1 MFGLFL
7 SASVI
12 VNRYFANGLICL
24 CLLLTSLTSAV
35 MAETLTRGP
44 YLQLGTEH
52 SMTVK
57 WRTDVTG
64 PSAVKYGTELSNLAG
79 NATGLDETDHSVTLN
94 GLAPNT
100 RYYYAVLDNQGG
112 VLTGGDSTHFFFTSP
127 SVGNTELT
135 RVWIIGDSGTANSN
149 ARAVRDAY
157 KARTGSSYT
166 DLWIMLG
173 DNAYSTGTDSEYQVA
188 VFDIYP
194 ELLKQ
199 SPLWSTLG
207 NHDGATA
214 DSASQ
219 QGPYYDIFT
228 LPTNGEAGGVPSGTE
243 AYYSFDY
250 GQIHFVCL
258 ESYETNRSASGAMLT
273 WLVNDLEATS
283 QPWIVAYWHHPPY
296 TKGSHDSDSES
307 RLIEMRENALPIL
320 ESYGVDLV
328 LSGHSHS
335 YERSYLIDS
344 HYGHS
349 SSFTE
354 AMQLDAG
361 DGNKAGDGS
370 YQKMAQIQQANNG
383 AVYLVAGSSGKISG
397 GALNHPAMYASI
409 NLLGS
414 VILEVMNNELTA
426 TFIDNTNA
434 IQDEFTLTK
443 GPDVLPPTVTSI
455 QAMDSMTVKLN
466 FSENLTQASA
476 TDMSHYLLDK
486 GASVISA
493 QLSANQ
499 RQVTLITSALV
510 PSQVYTL
517 TINGIQDI
525 SLNTIAANTQQEFT
539 YINLITIEF
548 QDGVSPELSYSGT
561 RDAYISE
568 LNITTNYGA
577 NTNLYID
584 GDDGAGVDLS
594 SLLSWDIS
602 QISSDAIIES
612 VAITLE
618 VFNPSSSQYE
628 VYPLSRAWVEGE
640 VSWDQYATAQSW
652 QLAGAQGLGDRSWG
666 ALATISPSTGLFTLN
681 FNEAGITLV
690 QSWLDDSV
698 TNYGVILANTSSSDG
713 ADFYSRE
720 SSSFHPKLT
729 LVYSMPEPEGDLVPP
744 TQVENLVLMSVGT
757 DTASISWDAASD
769 NLAVSGY
776 KIFRD
781 DVMLT
786 TSTDT
791 NFNDSGLTASTS
803 YIYKVVAFDGANN
816 ESVPSIGLD
825 VTTQAVTASLHIE
838 DIGLAIESVNKKKL
852 RARAEVLVEDS
863 VGIPA
868 ANASVQGTWSGL
880 SSLSVSGVTT
890 SGGKVSFGSSN
901 VSKNSSGQF
910 IFSVNSVSLTGYGYQ
925 ESDNLETSDCIGPD
939 ASPCDGQGD
948 GLSAP
953 MGLSGSFDGNQV
965 LLDWSPVP
973 QATHYYVYRLGSS
986 ANDYSLLDQSSTSS
1000 YQDSGISFNTSYY
1013 YSVSASDDM
1022 YESDWS
1028 AEVQVTT
1035 TISPPTVL
1043 TADGVSLSLKRKGR
1057 AYDVIAQIS
1066 VKDDSGNTA
1075 SQALVSGEW
1084 TLADG
1089 PKLADSGT
1097 TSEAGTLILK
1107 LTKESAKSGDIFF
1120 FTVTD
1125 IERGSDSF
1133 DGVMTSS
1140 SVTVP

>member
-1 MFGLFL
+1 MFVLFL
-7 SASVI
+7 FTPSLT
-12 VNRYFANGLICL
+12 NRHCANGLVCL
-24 CLLLTSLTSAV
+24 CLLLISLTSGV

-52 SMTVK
+52 TMTVK
-57 WRTDVTG
+57 WRTDILG
-64 PSAVKYGTELSNLAG
+64 PSVVKFGTELSNLAG
-79 NATGLDETDHSVTLN
+79 NATGLDETDHSVTLS

-127 SVGNTELT
+127 SVGNTGLT

-157 KARTGSSYT
+157 KTRTGSSYT

-173 DNAYSTGTDSEYQVA
+173 DNAYSTGTDSEYQAA

-258 ESYETNRSASGAMLT
+258 ESYETDRSSNGAMLT

-335 YERSYLIDS
+335 YERSYLIDN

-354 AMQLDAG
+354 AMKLDAG
-361 DGNKAGDGS
+361 DGNKTGDGS
-370 YQKMAQIQQANNG
+370 YQKIAQIQQANNG

-414 VILEVMNNELTA
+414 VILEVLDNEMTA

-455 QAMDSMTVKLN
+455 QTLDSMTVKLN
-466 FSENLTQASA
+466 FSENLTQGSA
-476 TDMSHYLLDK
+476 TDISHYQLDK

-493 QLSANQ
+493 QLSANK
-499 RQVTLITSALV
+499 RQVTLTTSALV
-510 PSQVYTL
+510 ASQVYTL
-517 TINGIQDI
+517 TMNGIQDL
-525 SLNTIAANTQQEFT
+525 SLNTIVTNTQQMFT

-548 QDGVSPELSYSGT
+548 QDGVSPEPGYSGT

-584 GDDGAGVDLS
+584 GDDGNGKDLSTLISWDVDL
-594 SLLSWDIS
+594 IP
-602 QISSDAIIES
+602 ANANIES
-612 VAITLE
+612 AAISLD
-618 VFNPSSSQYE
+618 VFNPTSSGYDIFALSVPWSEAEVTWSQYSAGN
-628 VYPLSRAWVEGE
+628 V
-640 VSWDQYATAQSW
+640 W
-652 QLAGAQGLGDRSWG
+652 QLAGGQGGGDRTPMS
-666 ALATISPSTGLFTLN
+666 LASISPATGLFIVNL
-681 FNEAGITLV
+681 NEAGLDVIE
-690 QSWLDDSV
+690 SWVDGSSS
-698 TNYGVILANTSSSDG
+698 NHGFIIANTSSSDG

-720 SSSFHPKLT
+720 SSNFHPKLT
-729 LVYSMPEPEGDLVPP
+729 LVYSLPEPEGDTVPP
-744 TQVENLVLMSVGT
+744 TQVENLLLMSLGT
-757 DTASISWDAASD
+757 DTASIIWDASSD

-776 KIFRD
+776 KVFRD
-781 DVMLT
+781 DVMIAT
-786 TSTDT
+786 PIITS
-791 NFNDSGLTASTS
+791 FNDSGLTPSTS
-803 YIYKVVAFDGANN
+803 YIYKVIAFDGANN
-816 ESVPSIGLD
+816 ESEPSIGLD
-825 VTTQAVTASLHIE
+825 VTTQAVAASLHVE
-838 DIGLAIESVNKKKL
+838 DIGLAIEFVNKKKL
-852 RARAEVLVEDS
+852 RARVDVLVEDAL
-863 VGIPA
+863 GIPV
-868 ANASVQGTWSGL
+868 NNVSVSGTWSGL
-880 SSLSVSGVTT
+880 SNLSVTGVTT
-890 SGGKVSFGSSN
+890 SGGKASFGSSN
-901 VSKNSSGQF
+901 VSKSQSGQF

-925 ESDNLETSDCIGPD
+925 EADNIETSDCIGSD
-939 ASPCDGQGD
+939 ANPCD

-953 MGLSGSFDGNQV
+953 TELSGSFDASQI
-965 LLDWSPVP
+965 LLNWNTVV
-973 QATHYYVYRLGSS
+973 QATHYFIYRS
-986 ANDYSLLDQSSTSS
+986 QSSGSGYSFLGQSSITS
-1000 YQDSGISFNTSYY
+1000 YQDNEITPDTTYY
-1013 YSVSASDDM
+1013 YSISASDGVD
-1022 YESDWS
+1022 ESAWS
-1028 AEVQVTT
+1028 VEVSVTT
-1035 TISPPTVL
+1035 IISPPTVL
-1043 TADGVSLSLKRKGR
+1043 AADDVSLSLKKKGR
-1057 AYDVIAQIS
+1057 TYDVIAQIS
-1066 VKDDSGNTA
+1066 VKDDLGNDA
-1075 SQALVSGEW
+1075 SQALVSGHW

-1089 PKLADSGT
+1089 SNLADSGT
-1097 TSEAGTLILK
+1097 TSSAGTLILK
-1107 LTKESAKSGDIFF
+1107 LTKESALSGDMFF
-1120 FTVTD
+1120 FTVSD

-1133 DGVMTSS
+1133 NGVMTSN

>member
-7 SASVI
+7 SAPPI
-12 VNRYFANGLICL
+12 VNRHYANGIMCLFVLLICF
-24 CLLLTSLTSAV
+24 TSAV

-57 WRTDVTG
+57 WRTDITG
-64 PSAVKYGTELSNLAG
+64 PSVVKYGTELSNLADS
-79 NATGLDETDHSVTLN
+79 ATGLNEATHSVTLS
-94 GLAPNT
+94 GLTPNT
-100 RYYYAVLDNQGG
+100 RYYYAVLDNQGD
-112 VLTGGDSTHFFFTSP
+112 VLTGGDSTHFFYTSP
-127 SVGNTELT
+127 SVGSTALT

-166 DLWIMLG
+166 DLWLMLG
-173 DNAYSTGTDSEYQVA
+173 DNAYSTGTDSEYQAA

-219 QGPYYDIFT
+219 EGPYYDIFT
-228 LPTNGEAGGVPSGTE
+228 LPTNAEAGGVPSGTE

-258 ESYETNRSASGAMLT
+258 ESYETDRSSSGAMLT

-349 SSFTE
+349 SSFTQG
-354 AMQLDAG
+354 MQLDAG

-370 YQKMAQIQQANNG
+370 YQKTAQIQQANNG
-383 AVYLVAGSSGKISG
+383 AVYVVAGSSGKISG

-414 VILEVMNNELTA
+414 VILEVQDNELTA
-426 TFIDNTNA
+426 TFIDNTNVV
-434 IQDEFTLTK
+434 QDEFTLTK

-455 QAMDSMTVKLN
+455 QAIDSTTVKLN
-466 FSENLTQASA
+466 FSENLTQVSA
-476 TDMSHYLLDK
+476 ADISHYQLDR

-499 RQVTLITSALV
+499 RQVTLTTSALV

-517 TINGIQDI
+517 VINGIQDI

-539 YINLITIEF
+539 YINLITIAF

-568 LNITTNYGA
+568 LNITSRYGA

-584 GDDGAGVDLS
+584 GDDGNGNDLS
-594 SLLSWDIS
+594 TLLRWDIDV
-602 QISSDAIIES
+602 IPANANIES
-612 VAITLE
+612 AAITLD
-618 VFNPSSSQYE
+618 VFNPTSSSYNIFA
-628 VYPLSRAWVEGE
+628 LSVPWTEAE
-640 VSWDQYATAQSW
+640 VSWLQYDAGKAW
-652 QLAGAQGLGDRSWG
+652 ELAGGQGTGDRSVVS
-666 ALATISPSTGLFTLN
+666 LASISPGIGLYTVNL
-681 FNEAGITLV
+681 NEAATDMIESWVDGSSSNHGFIIT
-690 QSWLDDSV
+690 
-698 TNYGVILANTSSSDG
+698 NTASSDG

-720 SSSFHPKLT
+720 SSNFHPKLT
-729 LVYSMPEPEGDLVPP
+729 LVYSLPEPEGDTAPP
-744 TQVENLVLMSVGT
+744 TQVENLLLMSVAT

-769 NLAVSGY
+769 NVAVTGY
-776 KIFRD
+776 KVFRD
-781 DVMLT
+781 DVMLA
-786 TSTDT
+786 TSTMT
-791 NFNDSGLTASTS
+791 NFNDSSLTPATH
-803 YIYKVVAFDGANN
+803 YIYKIIAFDAANN
-816 ESVPSIGLD
+816 ESTPSTGLEI
-825 VTTQAVTASLHIE
+825 TTQAVTASLHVE
-838 DIGLAIESVNKKKL
+838 DIGMAIESVNKKKL
-852 RARAEVLVEDS
+852 RARAEVLVEDAL
-863 VGIPA
+863 GIPVN
-868 ANASVQGTWSGL
+868 NASVSGTWSAL
-880 SSLSVSGVTT
+880 SNLSVSGVTT
-890 SGGKVSFGSSN
+890 GEGKVSFGSTN
-901 VSKNSSGQF
+901 VNKNSSGQF
-910 IFSVNSVSLTGYGYQ
+910 IFSINSVSLAGYSYQ
-925 ESDNLETSDCIGPD
+925 ESDNVETSDCIGVD
-939 ASPCDGQGD
+939 TSPCDG
-948 GLSAP
+948 LSTPTGFTA
-953 MGLSGSFDGNQV
+953 SFDGSQISLSWNAVSQG
-965 LLDWSPVP
+965 
-973 QATHYYVYRLGSS
+973 THYYVYRSHSSGSG
-986 ANDYSLLDQSSTSS
+986 YSLLGQSSITS
-1000 YQDSGISFNTSYY
+1000 YQDSAISLNTTYY
-1013 YSVSASDDM
+1013 YSVTASDGVD
-1022 YESDWS
+1022 ESAWS
-1028 AEVQVTT
+1028 QEITVTT
-1035 TISPPTVL
+1035 MISPPTEL
-1043 TADGVSLSLKRKGR
+1043 GADDVSLSLKRKGR
-1057 AYDVIAQIS
+1057 TYDVSALVS
-1066 VKDDSGNTA
+1066 VKDDSGNGGP
-1075 SQALVSGEW
+1075 QALVSGEW
-1084 TLADG
+1084 TLTDG
-1089 PKLADSGT
+1089 TKLADSGT
-1097 TSEAGTLILK
+1097 TSGDGALILK
-1107 LTKESAKSGDIFF
+1107 LTKQSALSGDMFF

-1133 DGVMTSS
+1133 DGVMTSN

>member
-7 SASVI
+7 SASSL
-12 VNRYFANGLICL
+12 ANKYHANNLICL
-24 CLLLTSLTSAV
+24 SLLLASLTSAV

-57 WRTDVTG
+57 WRTDITG
-64 PSAVKYGTELSNLAG
+64 PSVVKYGIELSHLAG
-79 NATGLDETDHSVTLN
+79 SATGLDEANHSVTLS
-94 GLAPNT
+94 GLTPNT
-100 RYYYAVLDNQGG
+100 RYYYAVLDNQGD
-112 VLTGGDSTHFFFTSP
+112 VLTGGDSTHFFYTSP
-127 SVGNTELT
+127 SVGSTALT
-135 RVWIIGDSGTANSN
+135 RAWIIGDSGTANSN

-157 KARTGSSYT
+157 KARIGSSYT
-166 DLWIMLG
+166 SLWIMLG
-173 DNAYSTGTDSEYQVA
+173 DNAYSTGTDSEYQAA

-219 QGPYYDIFT
+219 EGPYYDIFT
-228 LPTNGEAGGVPSGTE
+228 LPTNAEAGGVSSGTE

-258 ESYETNRSASGAMLT
+258 ESYETDRSSNGAMLT

-335 YERSYLIDS
+335 YERSFLIDS

-349 SSFTE
+349 SSFTQ

-370 YQKMAQIQQANNG
+370 YQKTAQIQQANNG
-383 AVYLVAGSSGKISG
+383 AVYVVAGSSGKISG

-414 VILEVMNNELTA
+414 VILEVLGNELTA

-434 IQDEFTLTK
+434 VQDEFTLTK
-443 GPDVLPPTVTSI
+443 GPDVLPPTVTSV
-455 QAMDSMTVKLN
+455 QAADSMTVKLN

-476 TDMSHYLLDK
+476 TDMSHYQLDN

-499 RQVTLITSALV
+499 RQVTLSTSTLL

-517 TINGIQDI
+517 VINGIQDI
-525 SLNTIAANTQQEFT
+525 SLNTIAVNTQQTFT

-561 RDAYISE
+561 RDAFISE
-568 LNITTNYGA
+568 LNITTHYGA
-577 NTNLYID
+577 STNLYID
-584 GDDGAGVDLS
+584 GDDGNGNDLS
-594 SLLSWDIS
+594 TLLKWDIDVIPANANIES
-602 QISSDAIIES
+602 AAII
-612 VAITLE
+612 LD
-618 VFNPSSSQYE
+618 VFNPTSSSYDIFA
-628 VYPLSRAWVEGE
+628 LSVPWNEAE
-640 VSWDQYATAQSW
+640 VSWQEYAAGITW
-652 QLAGAQGLGDRSWG
+652 ELAGGQGVGDRSVVS
-666 ALATISPSTGLFTLN
+666 LASISPGTGLFSVNLN
-681 FNEAGITLV
+681 DMGFDVIESWVDGSSSNHGFIIT
-690 QSWLDDSV
+690 
-698 TNYGVILANTSSSDG
+698 NTSSSDG

-729 LVYSMPEPEGDLVPP
+729 LVYSLPEPEGDTAPP
-744 TQVENLVLMSVGT
+744 TQVENLLLISVGT
-757 DTASISWDAASD
+757 DSASISWDAASD
-769 NLAVSGY
+769 NVAVTGY
-776 KIFRD
+776 KVFRD

-791 NFNDSGLTASTS
+791 SFNDSSLTPATH
-803 YIYKVVAFDGANN
+803 YIYKIIAFDAANN
-816 ESVPSIGLD
+816 DSVPSNGLN
-825 VTTQAVTASLHIE
+825 VTTQAVTASLHVE
-838 DIGLAIESVNKKKL
+838 DIGMAIESVNKKKL
-852 RARAEVLVEDS
+852 RARAEVLVEDN
-863 VGIPA
+863 VGIA
-868 ANASVQGTWSGL
+868 VANASVLGSWSGL
-880 SSLSVSGVTT
+880 SNLSVSGVTT
-890 SGGKVSFGSSN
+890 SEGRVSFDSTN
-901 VSKNSSGQF
+901 VNKNSSGQF
-910 IFSVNSVSLTGYGYQ
+910 IFSVNSISLTGYGYQ
-925 ESDNLETSDCIGPD
+925 ESDNIETSGCIGS
-939 ASPCDGQGD
+939 ANTPCD

-953 MGLSGSFDGNQV
+953 TGFTASFDGSQI
-965 LLDWSPVP
+965 LLNWSPVT
-973 QATHYYVYRLGSS
+973 QATHYYVHRSLTS
-986 ANDYSLLDQSSTSS
+986 ASDYSLLGQSSITS
-1000 YQDSGISFNTSYY
+1000 YQDSPISLNTTYY
-1013 YSVSASDDM
+1013 YSVSAGDGVD
-1022 YESDWS
+1022 ESDWS
-1028 AEVQVTT
+1028 LEVAVTT
-1035 TISPPTVL
+1035 TVSLPTEL
-1043 TADGVSLSLKRKGR
+1043 GADDVSLSLKRKGR
-1057 AYDVIAQIS
+1057 TYDVIAQIS
-1066 VKDDSGNTA
+1066 VKDDSGNGA
-1075 SQALVSGEW
+1075 SQALVSGYW
-1084 TLADG
+1084 TLSDG
-1089 PKLADSGT
+1089 LNLAGSGT
-1097 TSEAGTLILK
+1097 TSEAGILTLK
-1107 LTKESAKSGDIFF
+1107 LTKESAQSGDTFF
-1120 FTVTD
+1120 FTVTG

-1133 DGVMTSS
+1133 DGVMTSG